1 MSKEFK
7 IYFLYNS
14 RKYRA
19 RVVRSA
25 SVDGIIYAI
34 RPFSITLAKWYGPQT
49 LITKRNNHFN
59 CDGRVNG
66 IAPEYIN
73 ALVAALKEQDIAKS
87 ETTFISP
94 NDVFLI

>member
-7 IYFLYNS
+7 IYFFYNS

-34 RPFSITLAKWYGPQT
+34 RPFSITLAKGYGPQT
-49 LITKRNNHFN
+49 LIIKRNDHFS
-59 CDGRVNG
+59 CDGQVSR

-73 ALVAALKEQDIAKS
+73 ALVAALKEQDIPKLD
-87 ETTFISP
+87 TTFASP